1 MNRENAIRIATEHI
15 KKHERLASKDPNKNV
30 YYSDIIPT
38 SDSALVYAYPDGKG
52 FSIGWGSYDTL
63 SDGTKVVRGLSI
75 TKKRADSE
83 LKWELGE
90 IEKKVFPQVKRVLT
104 DTQYAA
110 LLDTAYNAGAG
121 ALKYKGLIDAV
132 NAGSDTTKIFP
143 TVAITDSGSGKTLP
157 SLIKRRE
164 DAAKL
169 YNGFYDAY
177 YKVKK
182 VVSENKK
189 LILLGIGLV
198 VISLGLFFY
207 KKRKQY
213 V

>member
-1 MNRENAIRIATEHI
+1 MNRENAINIAAEHI
-15 KKHERLASKDPNKNV
+15 RKHEGLSSKDPNKNV
-30 YYSDIIPT
+30 LFSKIVPT
-38 SDSALVYAYPDGKG
+38 SDSTLVYAYPDGKG

-83 LKWELGE
+83 LNYKLRE
-90 IEKKVFPQVKRVLT
+90 IEKNVFPQVKRVLT

-121 ALKYKGLIDAV
+121 ALKYNGLINAV
-132 NAGSDTTKIFP
+132 NNGSDTTKIFP
-143 TVAITDSGSGKTLP
+143 TVAVTDSGTGKVL
-157 SLIKRRE
+157 SVLIKRRE

-169 YNGFYDAY
+169 YNGFYDTF

-189 LILLGIGLV
+189 LIFIGL
-198 VISLGLFFY
+198 GLVLVSVSFY
-207 KKRKQY
+207 LYNKNK
-213 V
+213 

>member
-1 MNRENAIRIATEHI
+1 MNRENAINIASEHI
-15 KKHERLASKDPNKNV
+15 RKHEGLSSKDPYKNILFSKIV
-30 YYSDIIPT
+30 PT
-38 SDSALVYAYPDGKG
+38 SDSTLVYAYPDGKG

-75 TKKRADSE
+75 TKKRADYE
-83 LKWELGE
+83 LNYKLRE
-90 IEKKVFPQVKRVLT
+90 IEKNVFPQVKRVLT

-132 NAGSDTTKIFP
+132 NAGSDTTNIFP
-143 TVAITDSGSGKTLP
+143 TVSITDSGTGKVLP
-157 SLIKRRE
+157 VLIKRRE

-169 YNGFYDAY
+169 FNGFYDTF

-182 VVSENKK
+182 AVSDNKGK
-189 LILLGIGLV
+189 LLILGLGLV
-198 VISLGLFFY
+198 LVSVSFY
-207 KKRKQY
+207 LYNKNK
-213 V
+213 

>member
-1 MNRENAIRIATEHI
+1 MDRENAIRIAAEHI
-15 KKHERLASKDPNKNV
+15 RKHEGLSSKDPNKNV
-30 YYSDIIPT
+30 LFSKIIPT
-38 SDSALVYAYPDGKG
+38 SDSTLVYAYPDGRG

-75 TKKRADSE
+75 TKKRADAE

-90 IEKKVFPQVKRVLT
+90 IEKRVFPQVKRVLT

-132 NAGSDTTKIFP
+132 NAGSDTTNIFP

-177 YKVKK
+177 YKVIK
-182 VVSENKK
+182 VVSENKGK
-189 LILLGIGLV
+189 LLILGVGLV
-198 VISLGLFFY
+198 LVSVSFY
-207 KKRKQY
+207 LYNKKQ
-213 V
+213 

>member
-1 MNRENAIRIATEHI
+1 MNRENAISIASEHI
-15 KKHERLASKDPNKNV
+15 RKHEGLSSKDPNKNILFSKIV
-30 YYSDIIPT
+30 PT

-83 LKWELGE
+83 LNSKLRE
-90 IEKKVFPQVKRVLT
+90 IEKNVFPQVKRVLT

-132 NAGSDTTKIFP
+132 NTGSDTTKIFP
-143 TVAITDSGSGKTLP
+143 TVAITDSGTGKVL
-157 SLIKRRE
+157 SVLIKRRE

-169 YNGFYDAY
+169 YNGFYDTFY
-177 YKVKK
+177 NVKK

-189 LILLGIGLV
+189 LILIGVGLLLV
-198 VISLGLFFY
+198 SVSVYLY
-207 KKRKQY
+207 NKNK
-213 V
+213 